1 MVAAIKD
8 KSSDY
13 YKFSVPK
20 PMMRHTITIM
30 RLTLIF
36 LLELASKM
44 PFHKCGF
51 TCRKQKAIRI
61 KKSFK

>member
-1 MVAAIKD
+1 MED

-13 YKFSVPK
+13 YKFSV
-20 PMMRHTITIM
+20 HQANDETHNNNHM

-51 TCRKQKAIRI
+51 TCRKHKAIRI
-61 KKSFK
+61 NKSFK